1 MGKVP
6 YSQGTTSRKVRCLME
21 NPEIQE
27 RLDAIPHEIW
37 QAAEEAIDAES
48 ALNKAKAELENE
60 YDKKYLEYKSVNET
74 STVKEL
80 ECMARSSCHTMRML
94 VIVRE
99 ASAKSKR
106 NLHEKL
112 KTEFGALQSMIK
124 LRVEE
129 LRTLGG

>member
-1 MGKVP
+1 
-6 YSQGTTSRKVRCLME
+6 ME
-21 NPEIQE
+21 NAQIQE

-37 QAAEEAIDAES
+37 QAAEEAIDAET

-60 YDKKYLEYKSVNET
+60 YDKKYLEHKSMNET
-74 STVKEL
+74 ATVKEL
-80 ECMARSSCHTMRML
+80 ECMARTGCHTTRML
-94 VIVRE
+94 VIVKE

-112 KTEFGALQSMIK
+112 KIEFGALQSTIK

-129 LRTLGG
+129 LRSLGG